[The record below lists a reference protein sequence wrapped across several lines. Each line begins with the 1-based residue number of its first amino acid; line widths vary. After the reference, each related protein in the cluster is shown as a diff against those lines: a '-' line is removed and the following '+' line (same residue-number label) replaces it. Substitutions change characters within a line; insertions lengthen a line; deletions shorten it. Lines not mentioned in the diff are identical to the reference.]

1 MEKKNTWETYNKTQL
16 KEVDVFA
23 KEPLPLDSPYLK
35 VNDPSK
41 ILLTPHIGWA
51 SQEARICLVE
61 KIAENIRNN

>member
-1 MEKKNTWETYNKTQL
+1 
-16 KEVDVFA
+16 VDVFA